1 MQLSK
6 CNICRDGIGRIA
18 TIVTAPM
25 TMPIY
30 SIRSDISCT
39 QGRRSGHSCNASG
52 WMTFTKAW
60 YLVFF
65 LLPLPL
71 VSCAV
76 TLPGPIMPPVCSPAG
91 VVPVALITPVTPVP
105 VLIPVPSRTIPAVT
119 PYTVVRVPPC
129 I

>member
-1 MQLSK
+1 MLGQNLLAALSPLLYQL
-6 CNICRDGIGRIA
+6 IFVYLVGL
-18 TIVTAPM
+18 
-25 TMPIY
+25 
-30 SIRSDISCT
+30 
-39 QGRRSGHSCNASG
+39 QGRLHFGHKLLLCL
-52 WMTFTKAW
+52 
-60 YLVFF
+60 LVFF